1 MRPFVI
7 VGGTSVP
14 TGRTGKASG
23 LKSLPQVYRIILT
36 GSSSTRTL
44 PWRWCAREAV
54 ADGVV
59 MVCAVFESGGCGYIG
74 AHET

>member
-23 LKSLPQVYRIILT
+23 LKSLPHGLQDHPHRIIIHANIALALVRSR
-36 GSSSTRTL
+36 GCR
-44 PWRWCAREAV
+44 RWCG
-54 ADGVV
+54 DGLR
-59 MVCAVFESGGCGYIG
+59 SIRIRGLRLYWRP
-74 AHET
+74 